1 MPLHL
6 PAPRPV
12 PVPAK
17 PGSRRT
23 LLWVGLVLGIVVVL
37 GLGAGTVVVL
47 RPAALFGPRTPASA
61 APGTP
66 PAPVPSPVLAAAGTG
81 GAAPSPDAVASALGD
96 ALSDPRLGDHVPVEV
111 VDVATGQKL
120 FGQGETDAAVPAST
134 MKLVTAT
141 TVLAKLGPAAQLKT
155 RAVAGTNPGEVV
167 LVGGGDPTLAVNTGG
182 TYPGAARLDDLAGQ
196 VKKALGGTAPT
207 RVIVDSSLFTGP
219 STGPNWEAGVA
230 DSGGYVARVTA
241 LMIDAGRTNPK
252 IVDPPSNRSS
262 TPDTAAGQA
271 FAKLLGLPNS
281 AVTSGRAP
289 NPASGG
295 PSPSGPAPGTQL
307 GVVSSPPVLR
317 MLEEMLQ
324 ASDNTIAEVLARQV
338 AIAQKQPA
346 SFTGEAAAMLKT
358 LTELGLPTTGVTL
371 TDGSGLSFDDRLT
384 PQLLT
389 GLLAVAA
396 RPDRPALHGLAG
408 GLPVAGY
415 SGTLAGRF
423 HNSVATPADGAV
435 RAKTGTL
442 PGINSLAGY
451 VTTSGGRLLAFAILA
466 DKVNV
471 GILSAEAALDRV
483 AAALA
488 QLS

>member
-1 MPLHL
+1 MPL
-6 PAPRPV
+6 
-12 PVPAK
+12 PVPAPVK
-17 PGSRRT
+17 PATGSRKAI
-23 LLWVGLVLGIVVVL
+23 LWVGLALGLVVVL
-37 GLGAGTVVVL
+37 ALGAGTVVVL
-47 RPAALFGPRTPASA
+47 RPAALFGPRTAAST
-61 APGTP
+61 APSTP
-66 PAPVPSPVLAAAGTG
+66 PAPPPSPVLAAAGTG
-81 GAAPSPDAVASALGD
+81 GTAPSPDAVASALSEP
-96 ALSDPRLGDHVPVEV
+96 LSDSRLGDHVPVEV

-120 FGQGETDAAVPAST
+120 FGKDETDTAVPAST

-141 TVLAKLGPAAQLKT
+141 TVLATLGPAAQLRT
-155 RAVAGTNPGEVV
+155 RAVAGPNPGEVV

-182 TYPGAARLDDLAGQ
+182 TYPDAARLDDLAAQ

-207 RVIVDSSLFTGP
+207 KVIVDSSLFTGP
-219 STGPNWEAGVA
+219 STGPNWESGVA

-241 LMIDAGRTNPK
+241 LMIDGGRTNPK

-262 TPDTAAGQA
+262 TPDLAAGQA

-281 AVTSGRAP
+281 AVTSGKAP
-289 NPASGG
+289 APASAG

-317 MLEEMLQ
+317 MLEEMLE

-346 SFTGEAAAMLKT
+346 SFTGEATAMLKT
-358 LTELGLPTTGVTL
+358 LNDLGLPTTGVTL

-389 GLLAVAA
+389 GLLAAA
-396 RPDRPALHGLAG
+396 AKPDRPALHSLVS

-415 SGTLAGRF
+415 SGTLADRF
-423 HNSVATPADGAV
+423 RNSAAAPADGLV

-442 PGINSLAGY
+442 PGVNALAGY
-451 VTTSGGRLLAFAILA
+451 VTTAGGRLLAFAILA

-471 GILSAEAALDRV
+471 GIVSAEAALDRV

-488 QLS
+488 QLN